1 MGSSAFS
8 ESLLQRDIW
17 KEACNGISRSYQC
30 THRFTVS
37 SARCCGNYSYAGYLH
52 AYADRNKSN
61 YTGQYPLFLGIA
73 AAHPQL
79 WGKTIALI
87 IFVLFTNPLS
97 SHVLARALHNAGA
110 RSVLVVD
117 ELEEAEK

>member
-1 MGSSAFS
+1 MELVGAISALIGSLF
-8 ESLLQRDIW
+8 LLL
-17 KEACNGISRSYQC
+17 AAVGIIRMPD
-30 THRFTVS
+30 T
-37 SARCCGNYSYAGYLH
+37 
-52 AYADRNKSN
+52 
-61 YTGQYPLFLGIA
+61 YTRMQTGTKATTLGSILFFLGIA

-97 SHVLARALHNAGA
+97 SHVLARALHASGA

-117 ELEEAEK
+117 ELEEVDT